1 MGNLYDNRLTVSVDE
16 LYFNAENS
24 SINKR
29 GRMGRRNYDADDTVV
44 YKSKN
49 LETERRRRQKLSDRL
64 LMLRSLVPIITN
76 MNKATIIEDA
86 ITYIKNLKDKV
97 DSLTRELQEIE
108 ATSETTLVE
117 PKTNETNNGEAMKEW
132 GIKEEVRVTNIDGKK
147 LWLKMIIEKKKGRFT
162 QLMDAIHS
170 FGIELI
176 DTNVTTMKGALLIT
190 ASIQGMDGEALVVQ
204 QTKELMLDI
213 INSTHSY

>member
-1 MGNLYDNRLTVSVDE
+1 MGNPYENRLSVSVDE

-24 SINKR
+24 GINNR
-29 GRMGRRNYDADDTVV
+29 GRMGRRNYTANDTVV

-64 LMLRSLVPIITN
+64 LMLRSL

-97 DSLTRELQEIE
+97 DSLTLELQEIE
-108 ATSETTLVE
+108 ATSETVVE
-117 PKTNETNNGEAMKEW
+117 PKTNETNNGEDMKEW

-147 LWLKMIIEKKKGRFT
+147 LWLKMIMEKKKGRLT
-162 QLMDAIHS
+162 QLMDGINS

-176 DTNVTTMKGALLIT
+176 DTNITTMKGALLIT

-213 INSTHSY
+213 INSTHTY

>member
-1 MGNLYDNRLTVSVDE
+1 MGNPYENRLSVSVDE

-24 SINKR
+24 GINNR
-29 GRMGRRNYDADDTVV
+29 GRMGRRNYNADDTVV

-64 LMLRSLVPIITN
+64 LMLRSL

-97 DSLTRELQEIE
+97 DSLTLELQEIE
-108 ATSETTLVE
+108 ATSETLAE
-117 PKTNETNNGEAMKEW
+117 PKTNQTNNGEDMKEW

-162 QLMDAIHS
+162 QLMDVIHS

-176 DTNVTTMKGALLIT
+176 DTNITTMKGALLIT

-213 INSTHSY
+213 INSTHTY

>member
-64 LMLRSLVPIITN
+64 LMLRSL

-190 ASIQGMDGEALVVQ
+190 ASIQEMER
-204 QTKELMLDI
+204 
-213 INSTHSY
+213 ST